1 MATSGS
7 TNYTTTRDTIIT
19 RALRIIGAYGQ
30 GATPST
36 AAITEGAEA
45 LNDLVKEWQADGMP
59 LWKVTTIT
67 PFSLTATEQ
76 YSIGS
81 GATVDTPAPLKV
93 LQAFRRNSQTSP
105 NTDTPMLV
113 IDQHAYNL
121 LSPKTSTGTPNQ
133 LFYKTPGT
141 AGNTSG
147 TQMRGTIYI
156 YNSPD
161 AYSILYNTIGLV
173 VQQPYEDFDAS
184 TDVPDFPSY
193 WFNAIKWGL
202 ARELCSEYGVGLAE
216 RGYIRSEADKHK
228 EMALS
233 FGSEEGSLFLRPTS
247 IYDGMTGSTGG

>member
-1 MATSGS
+1 MSTSGS
-7 TNYTTTRDTIIT
+7 TNYSTTRDAIIT
-19 RALRIIGAYGQ
+19 RALRIVGAYGQ
-30 GATPST
+30 GATPS
-36 AAITEGAEA
+36 ANAITEGAEA

-67 PFSLTATEQ
+67 PFTLTATEQ

-81 GATVDTPAPLKV
+81 GGTIDTSAPLKV

-105 NTDTPMLV
+105 NTDTPMLI

-156 YNSPD
+156 YNSPS
-161 AYSILYNTIGLV
+161 AYSILYETIGLV
-173 VQQPYEDFDAS
+173 VQQPFEDFDAS

-228 EMALS
+228 EVALS
-233 FGSEEGSLFLRPTS
+233 FGTEEGSIFLRPTS
-247 IYDGMTGSTGG
+247 IYDGMSGATGG